1 MDTRRLPYLVL
12 LGMKAEKLK
21 GHLDLL
27 LLSVLSRGPG
37 HGYEVITRLKV
48 RSDGAFE
55 LPEGTVYPALHRLES
70 AGLLASTWDVV
81 GGRRRR
87 IYHLTLAGEAALAEQ
102 AAQWREFSGSMA
114 RVLAASAARAFAPGN
129 AAAGGLVAGMAGG
142 TA

>member
-1 MDTRRLPYLVL
+1 
-12 LGMKAEKLK
+12 MKAERLK

-48 RSDGAFE
+48 RSDGMFT

-70 AGLLASTWDVV
+70 AGLLASSWDVV
-81 GGRRRR
+81 AGRRRR

-114 RVLAASAARAFAPGN
+114 RVLGASLARALAAST
-129 AAAGGLVAGMAGG
+129 AAALGHAPAAGLPGG
-142 TA
+142 TV